1 VNTPLDTLPIEN
13 RLVSRNEISLAALEQ
28 TRPFLLVIAPHAGGA
43 LMVEIIAR
51 LALRGRLLL
60 IDGGNCFNVYG
71 CNTAIAR
78 ALGNQTA
85 VLPAILQH
93 IQLARAFTC
102 YQMENLLRETES
114 QPLPTIVLDLL
125 STFHDESVAARES
138 LQLLRACIAQ
148 LRRLNRLAPVAI
160 STRPEALTHRPEL
173 LKTLQAA
180 AGQVWTLEAHEPP
193 SQPRLL

>member
-1 VNTPLDTLPIEN
+1 MI
-13 RLVSRNEISLAALEQ
+13 
-28 TRPFLLVIAPHAGGA
+28 
-43 LMVEIIAR
+43 EIIAR

-60 IDGGNCFNVYG
+60 LDGGNRFDVYR

-78 ALGNQTA
+78 ALGDQTA
-85 VLPAILQH
+85 ELPVILER

-102 YQMENLLRETES
+102 YQVESLLRETEA
-114 QPLPTIVLDLL
+114 QALPTIVLDLL

-138 LQLLRACIAQ
+138 LQLLQTCIAQ
-148 LRRLNRLAPVAI
+148 LRRLNHLAPVAV
-160 STRPEALTHRPEL
+160 SARPEALTHRPEL

-180 AGQVWTLEAHEPP
+180 AGQVWTLETHVPP

>member
-1 VNTPLDTLPIEN
+1 VNNIFPVEKK
-13 RLVSRNEISLAALEQ
+13 LVSRNEISLATLEQ
-28 TRPFLLVIAPHAGGA
+28 TRPFLLVIAPRAGGA
-43 LMVEIIAR
+43 LMIEIIAR

-60 IDGGNCFNVYG
+60 VDGGNCFDVYG

-78 ALGNQTA
+78 ALGDQTA
-85 VLPAILQH
+85 ELPTTLER

-102 YQMENLLRETES
+102 YQMENLLRETEA

-148 LRRLNRLAPVAI
+148 LRRLNRLAPVAV

-173 LKTLQAA
+173 LKCLQDA
-180 AGQVWTLEAHEPP
+180 AGQVWTLEAHVPP